1 LLPGTEGFAI
11 RRKGTVHE
19 TLLLKL
25 TTLMMT
31 TPFSIQAQAAE
42 EGRGRWWLW
51 IVMLLALSVVVA
63 WLLGREVGRQEAL
76 TSSASRLAAEPQPDS
91 TSASAPHIRLG
102 SATAASPA
110 APDSPAKPVA
120 EESKPAPVAG
130 AATVATPESGR
141 KADTPDDLT
150 EIDGIGPK
158 IKSVLQAAGIATF
171 ADLANAD
178 AAHLKQILVDAGLQ
192 IHNPSTWPEQAV
204 LAGAGRWEDL
214 KALKSQLHAGRRQ

>member
-1 LLPGTEGFAI
+1 
-11 RRKGTVHE
+11 
-19 TLLLKL
+19 
-25 TTLMMT
+25 
-31 TPFSIQAQAAE
+31 
-42 EGRGRWWLW
+42 
-51 IVMLLALSVVVA
+51 MLLALSVVVA